1 VLSFPFTSLI
11 LEVRQNSTKPVTN
24 SNLPI
29 MTSTKLSTQPP
40 PTPTYILSYPAP
52 FVLLITINRPKAMN
66 SLPYASHWEAD
77 ALLQWFDAE
86 PSLRVAVIT
95 GTGKAFC
102 AGQDLIEQ
110 RDLANLRE
118 RAARGEKVEVPDRRT
133 LVHPTSGFMG
143 VSRRAG
149 KKPVIAAV
157 NGWAMGGGFEICLG
171 CDMIVASPQATFGL
185 PEAMRGLYA
194 GAGGLSRLVRLAG
207 ITVASE
213 VAMAGRF
220 LSAEEAAKYLVAN
233 KVSKTH
239 ESLIDEAVEL
249 ASKVANL
256 SPDSIIVTRHGLRQA
271 WEQASVERASQETE
285 QRYGAA
291 LRDGDNLGI
300 GLRAF
305 ADKKQPQWVPSKL

>member
-1 VLSFPFTSLI
+1 
-11 LEVRQNSTKPVTN
+11 
-24 SNLPI
+24 
-29 MTSTKLSTQPP
+29 
-40 PTPTYILSYPAP
+40 
-52 FVLLITINRPKAMN
+52 MN
-66 SLPYASHWEAD
+66 SLPYTSHWEAD
-77 ALLQWFDAE
+77 ALLQWFDRE

-118 RAARGEKVEVPDRRT
+118 RAAGGEKVEMPDRRLLT
-133 LVHPTSGFMG
+133 HPTSGFMG

-171 CDMIVASPQATFGL
+171 CDMIVASPNATFGL

-220 LSAEEAAKYLVAN
+220 LSAHEAARYLIAN
-233 KVSKTH
+233 RVSKSH
-239 ESLIDEAVEL
+239 ESLIPEAIEL
-249 ASKVANL
+249 ASKIASL
-256 SPDSIIVTRHGLRQA
+256 SPDSIVVTRHGLRQS
-271 WEQASVERASQETE
+271 WESGSVERASQETE
-285 QRYGAA
+285 LRYGGA
-291 LRDGDNLGI
+291 LRDGENLGI

-305 ADKKQPQWVPSKL
+305 ADKKAPNWVPSKL

>member
-1 VLSFPFTSLI
+1 MATL
-11 LEVRQNSTKPVTN
+11 KPQ
-24 SNLPI
+24 
-29 MTSTKLSTQPP
+29 TQPP
-40 PTPTYILSYPAP
+40 PTPTYLLSYPADY
-52 FVLLITINRPKAMN
+52 VLLITINRPKAMN

-86 PSLRVAVIT
+86 PHLRVAVIT

-110 RDLANLRE
+110 RDIADLRE
-118 RAARGEKVEVPDRRT
+118 RHARGEKVALPDRRT
-133 LVHPTSGFMG
+133 LTHPTSGFMG

-149 KKPVIAAV
+149 KKPVICAV

-171 CDMIVASPQATFGL
+171 ADMIVASPQATFGL

-207 ITVASE
+207 ITIASE
-213 VAMAGRF
+213 VAMSGRF
-220 LSAEEAAKYLVAN
+220 LSAEEAARYLIAN
-233 KVSKTH
+233 RVSKSH
-239 ESLIDEAVEL
+239 ESCVPEAVEL

-256 SPDSIIVTRHGLRQA
+256 SPDAIIVTRHGLRQS
-271 WEQASVERASQETE
+271 WEQGSVERASQETE
-285 QRYGAA
+285 LRYGAG
-291 LRDGDNLGI
+291 LRDGENLGI

-305 ADKKQPQWVPSKL
+305 AEKKQPKWVPSKL

>member
-1 VLSFPFTSLI
+1 
-11 LEVRQNSTKPVTN
+11 
-24 SNLPI
+24 

-40 PTPTYILSYPAP
+40 PTPTYILSYPADY
-52 FVLLITINRPKAMN
+52 VILITINRPKAMN

-77 ALLQWFDAE
+77 ALLQWFDRE
-86 PSLRVAVIT
+86 PSLRVAVVT

-118 RAARGEKVEVPDRRT
+118 RAAKGEKVDIPDRRM
-133 LVHPTSGFMG
+133 LVHPFSGFMG
-143 VSRRAG
+143 ISRRAG

-171 CDMIVASPQATFGL
+171 CDMIVASPNATFGL

-207 ITVASE
+207 ITIASE

-220 LSAEEAAKYLVAN
+220 LSAEEAAKYLIAN
-233 KVSKTH
+233 KVSKSH
-239 ESLIDEAVEL
+239 ESLIPEAVEL
-249 ASKVANL
+249 ASRVANL
-256 SPDSIIVTRHGLRQA
+256 SPDSIIVTRSGLRES
-271 WEQASVERASQETE
+271 WETASVERASQETE
-285 QRYGAA
+285 QKYGHA
-291 LRDGDNLGI
+291 LRDGDNLAI

-305 ADKKQPQWVPSKL
+305 ADKKQPKWVPSKL

>member
-1 VLSFPFTSLI
+1 
-11 LEVRQNSTKPVTN
+11 
-24 SNLPI
+24 
-29 MTSTKLSTQPP
+29 MTSTKLATQPP
-40 PTPTYILSYPAP
+40 PTPTYILSYPADY
-52 FVLLITINRPKAMN
+52 VLLITINRPKAMN

-77 ALLQWFDAE
+77 ALLSWFDKE

-95 GTGKAFC
+95 GTGKSFC

-110 RDLANLRE
+110 RDLSNLRE
-118 RAARGEKVEVPDRRT
+118 KAAKGENVTMPARQMLT
-133 LVHPTSGFMG
+133 HPTSGFMA

-171 CDMIVASPQATFGL
+171 SDMIVASPNATFGL

-207 ITVASE
+207 ITIASE

-220 LSAEEAAKYLVAN
+220 LSADEAAKYLIAN

-239 ESLIDEAVEL
+239 DSLIPEAVEL

-256 SPDSIIVTRHGLRQA
+256 SPDAIIVTRHGLRQS
-271 WEQASVERASQETE
+271 WENGSVERASQETE
-285 QRYGAA
+285 QRFGAS
-291 LRDGDNLGI
+291 LRDGENLGI

-305 ADKKQPQWVPSKL
+305 AEKKQPKWVPSKL

>member
-1 VLSFPFTSLI
+1 MASI
-11 LEVRQNSTKPVTN
+11 KPQ
-24 SNLPI
+24 
-29 MTSTKLSTQPP
+29 TQPP
-40 PTPTYILSYPAP
+40 ATPTYILSYPADY
-52 FVLLITINRPKAMN
+52 VLLITINRPKAMN

-86 PSLRVAVIT
+86 PNLRVAVIT

-110 RDLANLRE
+110 RDIANLRE
-118 RAARGEKVEVPDRRT
+118 KQARGEKVQIPDRRLLT
-133 LVHPTSGFMG
+133 HPQSGFMG

-149 KKPVIAAV
+149 KKPVICAV

-171 CDMIVASPQATFGL
+171 ADMIVASPQATFGL

-207 ITVASE
+207 ITIASE
-213 VAMAGRF
+213 VAMSGRF
-220 LSAEEAAKYLVAN
+220 LSAEEAARYLIAN

-239 ESLIDEAVEL
+239 DSCVPEAVEL
-249 ASKVANL
+249 ASKVASL
-256 SPDSIIVTRHGLRQA
+256 SPDAIIVTRHGLRQS
-271 WEQASVERASQETE
+271 WEQASVERASQETDL
-285 QRYGAA
+285 RYGAG
-291 LRDGDNLGI
+291 LRDGENIGI

-305 ADKKQPQWVPSKL
+305 AEKKQPKWVPSKL

>member
-1 VLSFPFTSLI
+1 
-11 LEVRQNSTKPVTN
+11 
-24 SNLPI
+24 
-29 MTSTKLSTQPP
+29 MTSTKLVSQPP
-40 PTPTYILSYPAP
+40 PTPTYILSYPADY
-52 FVLLITINRPKAMN
+52 VLLITINRPKAMN

-77 ALLQWFDAE
+77 ALLQWFDRE

-95 GTGKAFC
+95 GNGKAFC

-118 RAARGEKVEVPDRRT
+118 RAAKGEKVDLPDTRLLR
-133 LVHPTSGFMG
+133 HPFSGFMG

-171 CDMIVASPQATFGL
+171 CDMIVASPNATFGL

-207 ITVASE
+207 ITIASE

-220 LSAEEAAKYLVAN
+220 LSAEEAARYQIAN
-233 KVSKTH
+233 KVTKSH
-239 ESLIDEAVEL
+239 ESLIPEAVEL
-249 ASKVANL
+249 ASRVANL
-256 SPDSIIVTRHGLRQA
+256 SPDSIIVTRAGLREA
-271 WEQASVERASQETE
+271 LEQASVERASQETE
-285 QRYGAA
+285 QRYGHA
-291 LRDGDNLGI
+291 LRDGDNLAI

-305 ADKKQPQWVPSKL
+305 ADKKQPKWVPSKL